1 MSGTGAAD
9 RKAKKVPRG
18 EENDNVQEQHHRNSR
33 IDHQQQQISL
43 PEDENGRVPHTL
55 HLPFHCDDNLTVFNA
70 ETRQPETKSNEDT
83 DTKKPCAKPLSVDQ
97 DTQHSFPLKLMS
109 ILENDAVSDVIS
121 WLPHCG
127 CPYPIIL
134 KGRGFRVHDQQRF
147 ENEVCPA
154 YFGQRSKFS
163 SFARK
168 LNRWNFSRVMK
179 GADAGSFYHPSF
191 QRGNRTLCAEIT
203 SGFTHSSQS
212 EPINPSVALS
222 IATPGMIRHG
232 LIDGAI
238 QHAMIDHSHTTAS
251 IPSIGDEDA
260 ALFLGVDP
268 QLLQPTPIHPKLD
281 SRRFS
286 MGQQASQGTVWD
298 TETDYTRQTS
308 IEHKMR
314 SQTNPTI
321 QHFVDQ
327 LERSKQVAELQHYQL
342 NPDHNLHIHG
352 TILDNTVAPLEHSV
366 TTTEKEQQ
374 NQSFAEQKQ
383 DPQRYIRDSSMDQK
397 ATTMAPHSPSL
408 DSMLFVTGAPVSTT
422 NSSYSDI
429 FEPLHH
435 QNQIGSL
442 NALNHD
448 LLAVYLQRQHQQNHK
463 SVGEMVQAAESRP
476 PSNPDSQTTHECTD
490 DNE

>member
-1 MSGTGAAD
+1 MSGAGAVD
-9 RKAKKVPRG
+9 RTAKKGPRG
-18 EENDNVQEQHHRNSR
+18 EENDNFQEQHHRKSR

-55 HLPFHCDDNLTVFNA
+55 QLPFHYDDNLQLPVFNA
-70 ETRQPETKSNEDT
+70 ETRQPETKSSEDS
-83 DTKKPCAKPLSVDQ
+83 DIKKPCAKPLSVDQ

-109 ILENDAVSDVIS
+109 ILENEAVSDVIS
-121 WLPHCG
+121 WLPH
-127 CPYPIIL
+127 
-134 KGRGFRVHDQQRF
+134 GRGFRVHDQQRF

-191 QRGNRTLCAEIT
+191 QRGNRKLCAEIT
-203 SGFTHSSQS
+203 SGSTHSSQS

-232 LIDGAI
+232 LIDGVI
-238 QHAMIDHSHTTAS
+238 QHAMLDRGHTTAS
-251 IPSIGDEDA
+251 IPSIEDEDA

-268 QLLQPTPIHPKLD
+268 QLLQPTPIHPELD
-281 SRRFS
+281 SRRIS
-286 MGQQASQGTVWD
+286 MGQQASEGTVRD
-298 TETDYTRQTS
+298 TETDHTRQTS
-308 IEHKMR
+308 IGHEVR
-314 SQTNPTI
+314 SHTNPSI

-327 LERSKQVAELQHYQL
+327 LERSKQMAELQHYQL
-342 NPDHNLHIHG
+342 NPEHNLHIHG
-352 TILDNTVAPLEHSV
+352 TILENTVAPLEHSV
-366 TTTEKEQQ
+366 ATAGKEQQ
-374 NQSFAEQKQ
+374 NQLFAEQKQ

-429 FEPLHH
+429 YEPLHH
-435 QNQIGSL
+435 QNQTGSL
-442 NALNHD
+442 NAFNND

-463 SVGEMVQAAESRP
+463 SVGEMVHTAESRTS
-476 PSNPDSQTTHECTD
+476 SNHDSQTTHERTD
-490 DNE
+490 GNE